1 MRFLLSAHYVWFAW
15 ATAFLAPWLL
25 LYIAFPAGR
34 RAMLR
39 ASIFTTPLGLTEP
52 LFVPSY
58 WHPPS
63 LFDLSVHTGFD
74 LESLVFCFGIGG
86 VGAVLYNA
94 LVPDAGAQGAVQF
107 GRPPPCRHYP
117 LALGTPLLSFPLLYF
132 LPWNP
137 IYAAIT
143 ALLLGTSAIV
153 ACQPNLGAKVWING
167 ALFVGY
173 YWIFIVGLAWLSP
186 DYIDRV
192 WNLNAL
198 SGIRVL
204 GMPIEEIL
212 FAAAFGMCWSGVYEY
227 YASTSP
233 ERTPGCDDRT
243 LRPISK
249 Q

>member
-1 MRFLLSAHYVWFAW
+1 MRFMLSEHYVWFVW
-15 ATAFLAPWLL
+15 ATAFLVPWLL

-34 RAMLR
+34 RAMLG
-39 ASIFTTPLGLTEP
+39 ASLFTTPLGLTEP

-63 LFDLSVHTGFD
+63 LFDLGAHTGFD

-86 VGAVLYNA
+86 VGAVFCNA
-94 LVPDAGAQGAVQF
+94 LAPAQGAAQPQ
-107 GRPPPCRHYP
+107 GHPPCRYFP
-117 LALGTPLLSFPLLYF
+117 LALGTPLLSFPVLYL

-143 ALLLGTSAIV
+143 ALLLGTSAIIT
-153 ACQPNLGAKVWING
+153 CQPGLAARAWSNG

-173 YWIFIVGLAWLSP
+173 YWIFIAGLAWLSP
-186 DYIDRV
+186 GYIQHV
-192 WNLNAL
+192 WNLKAL
-198 SGIRVL
+198 SGISVL

-227 YASTSP
+227 Y
-233 ERTPGCDDRT
+233 TPSCPTRVFESGDRG
-243 LRPISK
+243 LRPSSN